1 MPASPTLIAAPYTPP
16 SVKIGQRIHCLFRD
30 TLCKVSSLSDAPI
43 IWPRVQPIG
52 QRGGSGL
59 LVDKELVRAIK
70 TESAEALKHW
80 FGASTCVVW
89 RWRKWQKIDR
99 LGTKGSA
106 KLHEQICKKG
116 ADAVRGKQFSDERCD
131 AQAERSKKLGLRPP
145 NRWTEENGAWTK
157 DELTILGTERDA
169 EIAEFIGRTT
179 IAVRCKR
186 VSLGIQAF
194 SGFIGGGLAWTA
206 EEITLL
212 GTDDD
217 EVVAAKIGRTVNAV
231 SQRRALMGIAV
242 YRDWRRGP
250 GVKRE
255 WLG

>member
-1 MPASPTLIAAPYTPP
+1 MPAPTLIATYSPP
-16 SVKIGQRIHCLFRD
+16 SEKIGQRIHCLFRD
-30 TLCKVSSLSDAPI
+30 TLCKVTSFSDAPI
-43 IWPRVQPIG
+43 IWPRVQPLG

-70 TESAEALKHW
+70 TESADALSHW
-80 FGASTCVVW
+80 FGVSSGVVW
-89 RWRKWQKIDR
+89 RWRKWQGIEHY
-99 LGTKGSA
+99 GTPGSE

-131 AQAERSKKLGLRPP
+131 AQAERSKKLGLHPP

-157 DELTILGTERDA
+157 DELTILGTEKDA
-169 EIAEFIGRTT
+169 EIAELIGRTT

-186 VSLGIQAF
+186 VSLGIPAF
-194 SGFIGGGLAWTA
+194 SRFIGGGAAWTA
-206 EEITLL
+206 EEIKLL

-217 EVVAAKIGRTVNAV
+217 EVIAAKIGRTMNAV
-231 SQRRALMGIAV
+231 AQRRALLGIAV
-242 YRDWRRGP
+242 YLDWRRGP

-255 WLG
+255 RLG